1 MKILAFN
8 GSPRTNGNTRQ
19 LIDIC
24 LKPLQEKGYDTEII
38 QVGGTLLH
46 GCSACLSCRKTGQ
59 CIFKDDP
66 INEWAEKIKTADAII
81 LASPT
86 YYANMTS
93 EMKAFIDRTGYILGP
108 TGILARKVGAPI
120 VAARRGGAINTY
132 NTLMAFFGINSMIV
146 PMSSYWNLGIGREK
160 GEVRK
165 DEEGVRTMTNLG
177 NNMAWL
183 LEKLHV

>member
-1 MKILAFN
+1 M
-8 GSPRTNGNTRQ
+8 GR
-19 LIDIC
+19 
-24 LKPLQEKGYDTEII
+24 
-38 QVGGTLLH
+38 
-46 GCSACLSCRKTGQ
+46 
-59 CIFKDDP
+59 
-66 INEWAEKIKTADAII
+66 KIKTADAII

-160 GEVRK
+160 GEVLK

-183 LEKLHV
+183 LEKLHA